1 MVPGFRGSERM
12 GLGNMSRIA
21 YVNGR
26 YVPHRAARV
35 HIEDRGYQFAD
46 GVYEVVAVRHGRLVD
61 EVPHLDRLDRSLD
74 AMRMAAPMSRT
85 PLRHAMREVIRRN
98 RVEDGIVYLQISRG
112 VAPRGH
118 AFPKG
123 IAPALVITAKRLA
136 PNFAQMEKGIAVVTL
151 PDIRWKRRD
160 IKTVNLAANVLAK
173 QRALDAGAYDAWLV
187 GEDGM
192 ISEGTAS
199 NAWIVTNAKELVT
212 HAPDHRIL
220 NGITRLAVKQLAEQ
234 EGYRFV
240 ERPFA
245 KAEAVAA
252 VEAFITGTTSW
263 VTPVIAID
271 GKPVGTG
278 KPGPLTRALQRLY
291 AVHADQP

>member
-1 MVPGFRGSERM
+1 
-12 GLGNMSRIA
+12 MSRIA

-26 YVPHRAARV
+26 YVPHRSARV

-46 GVYEVVAVRHGRLVD
+46 GIYEVVAVRHGHLVD
-61 EVPHLDRLDRSLD
+61 EVPHLDRLDRSLGE
-74 AMRMAAPMSRT
+74 MRMAAPMGRA

-98 RVEDGIVYLQISRG
+98 RVADGIVYLQVSRG

-123 IAPALVITAKRLA
+123 VPPALVITAKRLA
-136 PNFAQMEKGIAVVTL
+136 PNYGQMEKGIAVVTL

-160 IKTVNLAANVLAK
+160 IKTVNLTANVLAK
-173 QRALDAGAYDAWLV
+173 QQALDAGAYDAWLV
-187 GEDGM
+187 DEAGM

-199 NAWIVTNAKELVT
+199 NAWIVTKAKELVT
-212 HAPDHRIL
+212 HTPDYRIL
-220 NGITRLAVKQLAEQ
+220 NGITRLAVKRLAEK
-234 EGYRFV
+234 EGYTFA
-240 ERPFA
+240 ERPFS
-245 KAEAVAA
+245 KTEALAA

-271 GKPVGTG
+271 GQPVGDG
-278 KPGPLTRALQRLY
+278 KAGPFTRALQRLY
-291 AVHADQP
+291 EAHADAP

>member
-1 MVPGFRGSERM
+1 MVPGFRVSERM

-46 GVYEVVAVRHGRLVD
+46 GVYEVVAVRHGHLVD
-61 EVPHLDRLDRSLD
+61 EAPHLDRLDRSLG
-74 AMRMAAPMSRT
+74 AMRMAAPMGRN

-98 RVEDGIVYLQISRG
+98 RVEDGIVYLQVSRG

-160 IKTVNLAANVLAK
+160 IKTVNLTANVLAK
-173 QRALDAGAYDAWLV
+173 QQALDAGAYDAWLV
-187 GEDGM
+187 GEDEM

-199 NAWIVTNAKELVT
+199 NAWIVTSAKELVT
-212 HAPDHRIL
+212 HAPDYRIL
-220 NGITRLAVKQLAEQ
+220 NGITRLAVKRLAEQ

-245 KAEAVAA
+245 KAEAAAA

-278 KPGPLTRALQRLY
+278 KPGSLTRALQRLY